1 MNQNEAPESDGFPKV
16 RLRRLRRTPAI
27 RDLLQETRLSVKDLV
42 CPVFIQE
49 GIDEPKEI
57 ELMPGI
63 FRVPLKN
70 LDRNIQELYDLGLK
84 TFLIFGIPKIK
95 NDKATSAYSKE
106 GIVQQSIPK
115 IKNDKATSAY
125 SKDGIVQQSVKS
137 LKQNFGEKIVT
148 ITDVC
153 LCQYTSHGH
162 CGIIKNKVADNDTSL
177 KVLDKVATS
186 HAEAGV
192 DFVAPSA
199 MMDGQVKSIRNALDN
214 ANFINVGI
222 IGYSAKLSS
231 NLYTPFRD
239 ASHSTPEFGD
249 RKTYQMPF
257 HNTNEALQE
266 IMMDVREGADIVM
279 IKPALPYLDLIYKTR
294 QSTLLPV
301 CAYSV
306 SGEYSIVKA
315 AAMEGW
321 VNEDELVME
330 FMTSIKRA
338 GADIIVSYYAKR
350 VGEILNSI

>member
-70 LDRNIQELYDLGLK
+70 LDRNIQELYDVGLR
-84 TFLIFGIPKIK
+84 TFLIFG
-95 NDKATSAYSKE
+95 
-106 GIVQQSIPK
+106 IPK

-266 IMMDVREGADIVM
+266 IMMDVKEGADIVM

-350 VGEILNSI
+350 VGELLNSI

>member
-70 LDRNIQELYDLGLK
+70 LDRNIQELYNLGLR
-84 TFLIFGIPKIK
+84 TFLIFG
-95 NDKATSAYSKE
+95 
-106 GIVQQSIPK
+106 IPK

-350 VGEILNSI
+350 VGELLNSI

>member
-70 LDRNIQELYDLGLK
+70 LDSNIQELYDLGLR
-84 TFLIFGIPKIK
+84 TFLIFG
-95 NDKATSAYSKE
+95 
-106 GIVQQSIPK
+106 IPK

-350 VGEILNSI
+350 VGELLNSI

>member
-70 LDRNIQELYDLGLK
+70 LDRDIQELYDLGLR

-95 NDKATSAYSKE
+95 NDKATSAYSKI
-106 GIVQQSIPK
+106 GIVQQSI
-115 IKNDKATSAY
+115 
-125 SKDGIVQQSVKS
+125 KS
-137 LKQNFGEKIVT
+137 LKENFGEKIVT

-162 CGIIKNKVADNDTSL
+162 CGIIKNNVADNDTSL

-186 HAEAGV
+186 HAEAGT

-199 MMDGQVKSIRNALDN
+199 MMDGQVKSIRNALDK

-266 IMMDVREGADIVM
+266 IMMDVKEGADIVM

-306 SGEYSIVKA
+306 SGEYSLVKA

-321 VNEDELVME
+321 VNEDEVVME

-350 VGEILNSI
+350 VGELLNSI

>member
-70 LDRNIQELYDLGLK
+70 LDRNIQELYDLGLR
-84 TFLIFGIPKIK
+84 TFLIFG
-95 NDKATSAYSKE
+95 
-106 GIVQQSIPK
+106 IPK

-266 IMMDVREGADIVM
+266 IMMDVKEGADIVM

-315 AAMEGW
+315 ASMEGW
-321 VNEDELVME
+321 VNEDEVVME

-350 VGEILNSI
+350 VGELLNSI

>member
-70 LDRNIQELYDLGLK
+70 LDRDIQELYDLGLR

-95 NDKATSAYSKE
+95 NDKATSAYSKI
-106 GIVQQSIPK
+106 GIVQQSI
-115 IKNDKATSAY
+115 
-125 SKDGIVQQSVKS
+125 KS
-137 LKQNFGEKIVT
+137 LKENFGEKIVT

-162 CGIIKNKVADNDTSL
+162 CGIIKNNVADNDTSL

-266 IMMDVREGADIVM
+266 IMMDVKEGADIVM

-315 AAMEGW
+315 AAREGW
-321 VNEDELVME
+321 VNEDEVVME

-350 VGEILNSI
+350 VGELLNSI

>member
-16 RLRRLRRTPAI
+16 RLRRLRWTPAI

-70 LDRNIQELYDLGLK
+70 LDRDIQELYDLGLR

-95 NDKATSAYSKE
+95 NDKATSAYSKI
-106 GIVQQSIPK
+106 GIVQQSI
-115 IKNDKATSAY
+115 
-125 SKDGIVQQSVKS
+125 KS
-137 LKQNFGEKIVT
+137 LKENFGEKIVT

-162 CGIIKNKVADNDTSL
+162 CGIIKNNVADNDTSL

-186 HAEAGV
+186 HAKAGT

-199 MMDGQVKSIRNALDN
+199 MMDGQVKSIRNALDK

-266 IMMDVREGADIVM
+266 IMMDVKEGADIVM

-315 AAMEGW
+315 ASMEGW
-321 VNEDELVME
+321 VNEDEVVME

-350 VGEILNSI
+350 VGELLNSI

>member
-70 LDRNIQELYDLGLK
+70 LDRDIQELYDLGLRS
-84 TFLIFGIPKIK
+84 FLIFG
-95 NDKATSAYSKE
+95 
-106 GIVQQSIPK
+106 IPK

-125 SKDGIVQQSVKS
+125 SKDGIVQQSIKS
-137 LKQNFGEKIVT
+137 LKQNFGERIVT

-162 CGIIKNKVADNDTSL
+162 CGIIKNNVADNDTSL

-257 HNTNEALQE
+257 HNTNEALHE

-321 VNEDELVME
+321 VNEDEIVME

-350 VGEILNSI
+350 VGELLNSI

>member
-70 LDRNIQELYDLGLK
+70 LDRDIQELYDLGLR

-95 NDKATSAYSKE
+95 NDKATSAYSK
-106 GIVQQSIPK
+106 
-115 IKNDKATSAY
+115 
-125 SKDGIVQQSVKS
+125 DGIIQQSVKS

-266 IMMDVREGADIVM
+266 IMMDVKEGADIVM

-306 SGEYSIVKA
+306 SGEYSLVKA

-350 VGEILNSI
+350 VGELLNSI

>member
-70 LDRNIQELYDLGLK
+70 LDRDIQELYDLGLR

-95 NDKATSAYSKE
+95 NDKATSAYSK
-106 GIVQQSIPK
+106 
-115 IKNDKATSAY
+115 
-125 SKDGIVQQSVKS
+125 DGIIQQSVKS

-162 CGIIKNKVADNDTSL
+162 CGIIKNNVADNDTSL

-186 HAEAGV
+186 HAEAGT

-199 MMDGQVKSIRNALDN
+199 MMDGQVKSIRNALDK

-266 IMMDVREGADIVM
+266 IMMDVKEGADIVM

-306 SGEYSIVKA
+306 SGEYSLVKA

-350 VGEILNSI
+350 VGELLNSI

>member
-70 LDRNIQELYDLGLK
+70 LDRDIQELYDLGLRS
-84 TFLIFGIPKIK
+84 FLIFG
-95 NDKATSAYSKE
+95 
-106 GIVQQSIPK
+106 IPK

-162 CGIIKNKVADNDTSL
+162 CGIIKNNVADNDTSL

-257 HNTNEALQE
+257 HNTNEALHE

-321 VNEDELVME
+321 VNEDEIVME

-350 VGEILNSI
+350 VGELLNSI

>member
-70 LDRNIQELYDLGLK
+70 LAKDVQELYDLGLK

-106 GIVQQSIPK
+106 
-115 IKNDKATSAY
+115 
-125 SKDGIVQQSVKS
+125 GIVQQSVKS

-266 IMMDVREGADIVM
+266 IMMDVKEGADIVM

-315 AAMEGW
+315 AAREGW
-321 VNEDELVME
+321 VNEDEVVME

-350 VGEILNSI
+350 VGELLNSI

>member
-70 LDRNIQELYDLGLK
+70 LDRNIQELYDLGLR
-84 TFLIFGIPKIK
+84 TFLIFG
-95 NDKATSAYSKE
+95 
-106 GIVQQSIPK
+106 IPK

-125 SKDGIVQQSVKS
+125 SKDGIVQQSIKS

-350 VGEILNSI
+350 VGELLNNI

>member
-70 LDRNIQELYDLGLK
+70 LDRDIQELYDLGLR

-95 NDKATSAYSKE
+95 NDKATSAYSKI
-106 GIVQQSIPK
+106 GIVQQSI
-115 IKNDKATSAY
+115 
-125 SKDGIVQQSVKS
+125 KS
-137 LKQNFGEKIVT
+137 LKENFGEKIVT

-162 CGIIKNKVADNDTSL
+162 CGIIKNNVADNDTSL

-186 HAEAGV
+186 HAEAGT

-199 MMDGQVKSIRNALDN
+199 MMDGQVKSIRNALDK

-266 IMMDVREGADIVM
+266 IMMDVKEGADIVM

-315 AAMEGW
+315 AAREGW
-321 VNEDELVME
+321 VNEDEVVME

-350 VGEILNSI
+350 VGELLNSI

>member
-70 LDRNIQELYDLGLK
+70 LDRDIQELYDLGLR
-84 TFLIFGIPKIK
+84 TFLIFG
-95 NDKATSAYSKE
+95 
-106 GIVQQSIPK
+106 IPK

-266 IMMDVREGADIVM
+266 IMMDVKEGADIVM

-321 VNEDELVME
+321 VNEDEVVME

-350 VGEILNSI
+350 VGELLNSI

>member
-70 LDRNIQELYDLGLK
+70 LDRNIQELYDLGLR
-84 TFLIFGIPKIK
+84 TFLIFG
-95 NDKATSAYSKE
+95 
-106 GIVQQSIPK
+106 IPK

-186 HAEAGV
+186 HAEAGA

-199 MMDGQVKSIRNALDN
+199 MMDGQVKSIRNALDK

-266 IMMDVREGADIVM
+266 IMMDVKEGADIVM

-350 VGEILNSI
+350 VGELLNSI

>member
-1 MNQNEAPESDGFPKV
+1 MNQNEVEFNGFPRV
-16 RLRRLRRTPAI
+16 RLRRLRRTTAI

-42 CPVFIQE
+42 CPIFIQE

-63 FRVPLKN
+63 FRIPLKN
-70 LDRNIQELYDLGLK
+70 LVKNIQELYDLGVK
-84 TFLIFGIPKIK
+84 TFLIFGIPQSK
-95 NDKATSAYSKE
+95 NDKATSAYR
-106 GIVQQSIPK
+106 I
-115 IKNDKATSAY
+115 
-125 SKDGIVQQSVKS
+125 DGIVQKSVKT
-137 LKQNFGEKIVT
+137 LRQNFGEKIVT
-148 ITDVC
+148 VTDVC

-162 CGIIKNKVADNDTSL
+162 CGIIKNNVANNDESL
-177 KVLDKVATS
+177 KVLAKIATS
-186 HAEAGV
+186 HAEAGT

-199 MMDGQVKSIRNALDN
+199 MMDGQVKKIRKALDN
-214 ANFINVGI
+214 NNFNNVGI

-249 RKTYQMPF
+249 RKSYQMPF
-257 HNTNEALQE
+257 HNTNEALHE
-266 IMMDVREGADIVM
+266 IMMDVKEGADIIM

-294 QSTLLPV
+294 QTTLLPV

-315 AAMEGW
+315 AALEGW

-330 FMTSIKRA
+330 FTTCIKRA
-338 GADIIVSYYAKR
+338 GADIIISYHTKKIA
-350 VGEILNSI
+350 EILNSF

>member
-57 ELMPGI
+57 ELMPGV

-70 LDRNIQELYDLGLK
+70 LARDVQELYDLGLR

-95 NDKATSAYSKE
+95 NDR
-106 GIVQQSIPK
+106 
-115 IKNDKATSAY
+115 ATSAY

-162 CGIIKNKVADNDTSL
+162 CGIIKNNVADNDTSL
-177 KVLDKVATS
+177 KVLDRVATS
-186 HAEAGV
+186 HAEAGT

-214 ANFINVGI
+214 ANFTNVGI

-279 IKPALPYLDLIYKTR
+279 IKPALPYLDLIYRIR

-321 VNEDELVME
+321 VNEDEVVME

-350 VGEILNSI
+350 VAELLNSI

>member
-1 MNQNEAPESDGFPKV
+1 MNQSEVEFNGFPKV
-16 RLRRLRRTPAI
+16 RLRRLRRTTAI

-42 CPVFIQE
+42 CPIFVQE

-63 FRVPLKN
+63 FRIPLKD
-70 LDRNIQELYDLGLK
+70 LIKNIQDLYDLGVK
-84 TFLIFGIPKIK
+84 TFLIFGIPKSK
-95 NDKATSAYSKE
+95 NDKATSAYR
-106 GIVQQSIPK
+106 V
-115 IKNDKATSAY
+115 
-125 SKDGIVQQSVKS
+125 DGIVQKSVKT
-137 LKQNFGEKIVT
+137 LRQNFGEKIVT
-148 ITDVC
+148 VTDVC

-162 CGIIKNKVADNDTSL
+162 CGIIKNNVANNDESL
-177 KVLDKVATS
+177 KVLAKIATS
-186 HAEAGV
+186 HAEAGT

-199 MMDGQVKSIRNALDN
+199 MMDGQVKKIRKALDN
-214 ANFINVGI
+214 NNFNNVGI

-249 RKTYQMPF
+249 RKSYQMPF
-257 HNTNEALQE
+257 HNTNEALHE
-266 IMMDVREGADIVM
+266 IMMDVKEGADIIM

-294 QSTLLPV
+294 QTTLLPV

-315 AAMEGW
+315 AALEGW

-330 FMTSIKRA
+330 FTTCIKRA
-338 GADIIVSYYAKR
+338 GADIIISYHTKKIA
-350 VGEILNSI
+350 EILNNS

>member
-70 LDRNIQELYDLGLK
+70 LDRNIQELYDLGLR
-84 TFLIFGIPKIK
+84 TFLIFG
-95 NDKATSAYSKE
+95 
-106 GIVQQSIPK
+106 IPK

-153 LCQYTSHGH
+153 LCQYTSHSH

-350 VGEILNSI
+350 VGELLNSI

>member
-70 LDRNIQELYDLGLK
+70 LARDVQELYDLGLK

-106 GIVQQSIPK
+106 
-115 IKNDKATSAY
+115 
-125 SKDGIVQQSVKS
+125 GIVQQSVKS

-186 HAEAGV
+186 HAEAGT

-199 MMDGQVKSIRNALDN
+199 MMDGQVKSIRNALDK

-266 IMMDVREGADIVM
+266 IMMDVKEGADIVM

-306 SGEYSIVKA
+306 SGEYSLVKA

-350 VGEILNSI
+350 VGELLNSI

>member
-57 ELMPGI
+57 ELMPGV

-70 LDRNIQELYDLGLK
+70 LARDVQELYDLGLK
-84 TFLIFGIPKIK
+84 TFLIFG
-95 NDKATSAYSKE
+95 
-106 GIVQQSIPK
+106 IPK

-162 CGIIKNKVADNDTSL
+162 CGIIKNNVADNDTSL
-177 KVLDKVATS
+177 KVLDRVATS
-186 HAEAGV
+186 HAEAGT

-214 ANFINVGI
+214 ANFTNVGI

-321 VNEDELVME
+321 INEDEVVME

-350 VGEILNSI
+350 VGELLNSI

>member
-1 MNQNEAPESDGFPKV
+1 MNQNEDFEVNGFPKV

-42 CPVFIQE
+42 YPVFIQE
-49 GIDEPKEI
+49 GINEPKEI

-63 FRVPLKN
+63 FRIPLKN
-70 LDRNIQELYDLGLK
+70 LVKNVQELCDLGVN
-84 TFLIFGIPKIK
+84 TFLVFGIPKLK
-95 NDKATSAYSKE
+95 NDRATSAYR
-106 GIVQQSIPK
+106 
-115 IKNDKATSAY
+115 
-125 SKDGIVQQSVKS
+125 KDGIVQESVKT
-137 LKQNFGEKIVT
+137 LKKNFGEKIVT

-162 CGIIKNKVADNDTSL
+162 CGIIRNNVADNDESL
-177 KVLDKVATS
+177 KILDRIALS
-186 HAEAGV
+186 HAEAGA

-199 MMDGQVKSIRNALDN
+199 MMDGQVKSIRKALDN
-214 ANFINVGI
+214 GSLNNVGI

-249 RKTYQMPF
+249 RKSYQMPF

-266 IMMDVREGADIVM
+266 IMMDIKEGADIIM

-294 QSTLLPV
+294 QTTLLPV

-315 AAMEGW
+315 AALEGW
-321 VNEDELVME
+321 VNEDEIVME
-330 FMTSIKRA
+330 FATSIKRA
-338 GADIIVSYYAKR
+338 GADIIISYHTKKIA
-350 VGEILNSI
+350 EILNRS

>member
-70 LDRNIQELYDLGLK
+70 LDRNIQELYDLGLR
-84 TFLIFGIPKIK
+84 TFLIFG
-95 NDKATSAYSKE
+95 
-106 GIVQQSIPK
+106 IPK

-350 VGEILNSI
+350 VGELLNSI

>member
-70 LDRNIQELYDLGLK
+70 LDRDIQELYDLGLRS
-84 TFLIFGIPKIK
+84 FLIFGIPKIK
-95 NDKATSAYSKE
+95 NDKATSAYSK
-106 GIVQQSIPK
+106 
-115 IKNDKATSAY
+115 
-125 SKDGIVQQSVKS
+125 DGIIQQSVKS

-266 IMMDVREGADIVM
+266 IMMDVKEGADIVM

-321 VNEDELVME
+321 VNEDEVVME

-350 VGEILNSI
+350 VGELLNSI

>member
-57 ELMPGI
+57 ELMPGV

-70 LDRNIQELYDLGLK
+70 LANDVQELYDLGLK
-84 TFLIFGIPKIK
+84 TFLIFG
-95 NDKATSAYSKE
+95 
-106 GIVQQSIPK
+106 IPK

-162 CGIIKNKVADNDTSL
+162 CGIIKNNVADNDTSL
-177 KVLDKVATS
+177 KVLDRVATS
-186 HAEAGV
+186 HAEAGT

-214 ANFINVGI
+214 ANFTNVGI

-315 AAMEGW
+315 AALEGW
-321 VNEDELVME
+321 INEDEVVME

-350 VGEILNSI
+350 VGELLNSI

>member
-70 LDRNIQELYDLGLK
+70 LDRNIQELYDLGLS

-95 NDKATSAYSKE
+95 NDR
-106 GIVQQSIPK
+106 
-115 IKNDKATSAY
+115 ATSAY

-214 ANFINVGI
+214 VNFTNVGI

-266 IMMDVREGADIVM
+266 IMMDVKEGADIVM

-315 AAMEGW
+315 ASMEGW
-321 VNEDELVME
+321 VNEDEVVME

-350 VGEILNSI
+350 VGELLNSI

>member
-70 LDRNIQELYDLGLK
+70 LDRNIQELYDLGLR
-84 TFLIFGIPKIK
+84 TFLIFG
-95 NDKATSAYSKE
+95 
-106 GIVQQSIPK
+106 IPK

-125 SKDGIVQQSVKS
+125 SKDGIVQQSIKS
-137 LKQNFGEKIVT
+137 LKQNFGERIVT

-350 VGEILNSI
+350 VGELLNSI

>member
-1 MNQNEAPESDGFPKV
+1 MNRHEAPESDGFPKV

-63 FRVPLKN
+63 FRVPLEN
-70 LDRNIQELYDLGLK
+70 LDRNIQELYDLGLR

-95 NDKATSAYSKE
+95 NDKATNAH
-106 GIVQQSIPK
+106 
-115 IKNDKATSAY
+115 

-137 LKQNFGEKIVT
+137 IKQNFGEKIVT

-350 VGEILNSI
+350 VGELLNSI

>member
-70 LDRNIQELYDLGLK
+70 LERDIQELYDLGLR
-84 TFLIFGIPKIK
+84 TFLIFG
-95 NDKATSAYSKE
+95 
-106 GIVQQSIPK
+106 IPK

-266 IMMDVREGADIVM
+266 IMMDVKEGADIVM

-350 VGEILNSI
+350 VGELLNSI

>member
-70 LDRNIQELYDLGLK
+70 LDRNIQELYDLGLR
-84 TFLIFGIPKIK
+84 TFLIFG
-95 NDKATSAYSKE
+95 
-106 GIVQQSIPK
+106 IPK

-199 MMDGQVKSIRNALDN
+199 MMDGQVKSIRKALDD

-338 GADIIVSYYAKR
+338 GADVIVSYYAKR
-350 VGEILNSI
+350 FGELLNRI